1 MKRHLIAVGIAL
13 IALAAWVGTASAAAG
28 DPPPGADQLVGQL
41 AGTLQGAP
49 ASGTAGQT
57 GSGASLPTG
66 YAYGGT
72 ILAPAPGSSAAKQ
85 TATNTGTADAANTN
99 TTAQTPTPTQTGG
112 NPHRIP
118 RRGGG
123 GGSN

>member
-49 ASGTAGQT
+49 GNGH
-57 GSGASLPTG
+57 GGADGVGCEL
-66 YAYGGT
+66 ADRLRLRRHD
-72 ILAPAPGSSAAKQ
+72 LAPAPGSSAANQ
-85 TATNTGTADAANTN
+85 TATNTGD
-99 TTAQTPTPTQTGG
+99 
-112 NPHRIP
+112 R
-118 RRGGG
+118 
-123 GGSN
+123 